1 MLSFSIVSL
10 TSPYSEDEHDE
21 HMCDA
26 RLCPVPCQLC
36 RRLCANQDHL
46 HGLETDSIHL
56 CGFVSIT
63 KLISANINNF
73 FHRQEHPCT
82 ALCAAPGVCEIDTT
96 PQSIEATFTGRHET
110 FQYTK
115 VSSIST
121 LRIPVVEFS
130 PYNLVFTRL
139 DYPISVLR
147 WFWFFFLSCQTPPM
161 RPIHP
166 PWGN

>member
-1 MLSFSIVSL
+1 MCVVLFLTVIPL
-10 TSPYSEDEHDE
+10 TSQYSEDEHDE

-46 HGLETDSIHL
+46 HGLEADSIHL

-63 KLISANINNF
+63 KLLNANINDSF
-73 FHRQEHPCT
+73 YRQEHACV
-82 ALCAAPGVCEIDTT
+82 ALCKAPGICEIDTT

-115 VSSIST
+115 VT
-121 LRIPVVEFS
+121 
-130 PYNLVFTRL
+130 
-139 DYPISVLR
+139 
-147 WFWFFFLSCQTPPM
+147 
-161 RPIHP
+161 
-166 PWGN
+166 